1 MRRGRRELRQKSYSR
16 NLLFLVGGFLLLIIL
31 TFAITFA
38 VYNNKLK
45 NSTYSTLTAEKI
57 AELVPNDVE
66 GDSQEVEQASTE
78 IGKTIEEA
86 INTME
91 NKIEEN
97 QNNTT
102 EENTEKTT
110 SVQTEESNK
119 QIEEV
124 AEKPVV
130 IKDPEFI
137 RPVEGEVARNF
148 AKDTLIYS
156 ETLDEWITHLGID
169 IKAERTTVVKS
180 AEKGKVI
187 AIKNDPR
194 YGLTVIVDYETE
206 IDIEEGEII
215 DITNGYGYGGMLH
228 IVSAFQNGQV
238 KVNDGEV
245 VALYNPL
252 QTILDRYPK
261 ATVLPIESYSK
272 DVCKFSTWEEAKVED
287 LENDTAVGYNSA
299 KNASVLRIARV
310 PKNYGVIAIAE
321 DGSITAA
328 AKVNEAYFN
337 NSDDFLVTNTICFK
351 SVIIADQKINLS
363 ENK

>member
-78 IGKTIEEA
+78 IGKTIEEV

-124 AEKPVV
+124 AERPVV

-194 YGLTVIVDYETE
+194 YGLTVIVEHVNGFKTVYSNLLTTE
-206 IDIEEGEII
+206 FVSEGEEIEKGQSI
-215 DITNGYGYGGMLH
+215 GTVGNSASFEICDEPHLH
-228 IVSAFQNGQV
+228 FEILKDDVNVDPTIYWQV
-238 KVNDGEV
+238 RKGD
-245 VALYNPL
+245 
-252 QTILDRYPK
+252 
-261 ATVLPIESYSK
+261 YSL
-272 DVCKFSTWEEAKVED
+272 F
-287 LENDTAVGYNSA
+287 LLDTAVKIIY
-299 KNASVLRIARV
+299 
-310 PKNYGVIAIAE
+310 
-321 DGSITAA
+321 
-328 AKVNEAYFN
+328 KV
-337 NSDDFLVTNTICFK
+337 
-351 SVIIADQKINLS
+351 
-363 ENK
+363 

>member
-1 MRRGRRELRQKSYSR
+1 MRRGRRELRQRNYSR

-31 TFAITFA
+31 TFVITF
-38 VYNNKLK
+38 VIYNNKLK

-57 AELVPNDVE
+57 AELVPNE
-66 GDSQEVEQASTE
+66 IEDSDEKIEQASTD

-137 RPVEGEVARNF
+137 RPVEGEVARSF

-194 YGLTVIVDYETE
+194 YGLTVIVEHVNGFKTVYSNLLTTE
-206 IDIEEGEII
+206 FVSEGEEIEK
-215 DITNGYGYGGMLH
+215 
-228 IVSAFQNGQV
+228 GQSI
-238 KVNDGEV
+238 G
-245 VALYNPL
+245 
-252 QTILDRYPK
+252 
-261 ATVLPIESYSK
+261 TV
-272 DVCKFSTWEEAKVED
+272 
-287 LENDTAVGYNSA
+287 GNSA
-299 KNASVLRIARV
+299 SFEICDEPHLHFEILK
-310 PKNYGVIAIAE
+310 
-321 DGSITAA
+321 DD
-328 AKVNEAYFN
+328 VNV
-337 NSDDFLVTNTICFK
+337 DPTIYCK
-351 SVIIADQKINLS
+351 
-363 ENK
+363 

>member
-57 AELVPNDVE
+57 AELVPKDVE
-66 GDSQEVEQASTE
+66 GDSPEVEQASTE

-124 AEKPVV
+124 AERPVV

-194 YGLTVIVDYETE
+194 YGLTVIVEHINGFKTVYSNLLTTE
-206 IDIEEGEII
+206 FVSEGEEIEK
-215 DITNGYGYGGMLH
+215 
-228 IVSAFQNGQV
+228 GQSI
-238 KVNDGEV
+238 G
-245 VALYNPL
+245 
-252 QTILDRYPK
+252 
-261 ATVLPIESYSK
+261 TV
-272 DVCKFSTWEEAKVED
+272 
-287 LENDTAVGYNSA
+287 GNSA
-299 KNASVLRIARV
+299 SFEICDEPHLHFEILK
-310 PKNYGVIAIAE
+310 
-321 DGSITAA
+321 DD
-328 AKVNEAYFN
+328 VNV
-337 NSDDFLVTNTICFK
+337 DPTIYCK
-351 SVIIADQKINLS
+351 
-363 ENK
+363 

>member
-31 TFAITFA
+31 TFVITF
-38 VYNNKLK
+38 VIYNNKLK

-57 AELVPNDVE
+57 AELVPNDIE
-66 GDSQEVEQASTE
+66 SREQDIEQASTE
-78 IGKTIEEA
+78 IGKTIEEV

-97 QNNTT
+97 QNDT
-102 EENTEKTT
+102 EENIEKTT

-194 YGLTVIVDYETE
+194 YGLTVIVEHVNGFKTVYSNLLTTE
-206 IDIEEGEII
+206 FVSEGEEIEK
-215 DITNGYGYGGMLH
+215 
-228 IVSAFQNGQV
+228 GQSI
-238 KVNDGEV
+238 G
-245 VALYNPL
+245 
-252 QTILDRYPK
+252 
-261 ATVLPIESYSK
+261 TV
-272 DVCKFSTWEEAKVED
+272 
-287 LENDTAVGYNSA
+287 GNSA
-299 KNASVLRIARV
+299 SFEICDEPHLHFEILK
-310 PKNYGVIAIAE
+310 
-321 DGSITAA
+321 DD
-328 AKVNEAYFN
+328 VNV
-337 NSDDFLVTNTICFK
+337 DPTIYCK
-351 SVIIADQKINLS
+351 
-363 ENK
+363 

>member
-57 AELVPNDVE
+57 AELVPNE
-66 GDSQEVEQASTE
+66 IEDSDEKIEQASTD

-194 YGLTVIVDYETE
+194 YGLTVIVEHVNGFKTVYSNLLTTE
-206 IDIEEGEII
+206 FISEGEEIEK
-215 DITNGYGYGGMLH
+215 
-228 IVSAFQNGQV
+228 GQSI
-238 KVNDGEV
+238 G
-245 VALYNPL
+245 
-252 QTILDRYPK
+252 
-261 ATVLPIESYSK
+261 TV
-272 DVCKFSTWEEAKVED
+272 
-287 LENDTAVGYNSA
+287 GNSA
-299 KNASVLRIARV
+299 SFEICDEPHLHFEILK
-310 PKNYGVIAIAE
+310 
-321 DGSITAA
+321 DD
-328 AKVNEAYFN
+328 VNV
-337 NSDDFLVTNTICFK
+337 DPTIYCK
-351 SVIIADQKINLS
+351 
-363 ENK
+363 

>member
-16 NLLFLVGGFLLLIIL
+16 NLLFWVGGFLLLIIL

-57 AELVPNDVE
+57 AELVPNE
-66 GDSQEVEQASTE
+66 IEDSDEKIEQASTD

-194 YGLTVIVDYETE
+194 YGLTVIVEHVNGFKTVYSNLLTTE
-206 IDIEEGEII
+206 FVSEGEE
-215 DITNGYGYGGMLH
+215 
-228 IVSAFQNGQV
+228 VEKGQSI
-238 KVNDGEV
+238 G
-245 VALYNPL
+245 
-252 QTILDRYPK
+252 
-261 ATVLPIESYSK
+261 TV
-272 DVCKFSTWEEAKVED
+272 
-287 LENDTAVGYNSA
+287 GNSA
-299 KNASVLRIARV
+299 SFEICDEPHLHFEILK
-310 PKNYGVIAIAE
+310 
-321 DGSITAA
+321 DD
-328 AKVNEAYFN
+328 VNV
-337 NSDDFLVTNTICFK
+337 DPTIYCK
-351 SVIIADQKINLS
+351 
-363 ENK
+363 

>member
-66 GDSQEVEQASTE
+66 GDNQEVEQASTE

-97 QNNTT
+97 QNNT

-130 IKDPEFI
+130 IKDPEFV
-137 RPVEGEVARNF
+137 RPVDGEIARNF

-194 YGLTVIVDYETE
+194 YGLTVIVEHVNGFKTVYSNLLTTE
-206 IDIEEGEII
+206 FVLEGEEIEK
-215 DITNGYGYGGMLH
+215 
-228 IVSAFQNGQV
+228 GQSI
-238 KVNDGEV
+238 G
-245 VALYNPL
+245 
-252 QTILDRYPK
+252 
-261 ATVLPIESYSK
+261 TV
-272 DVCKFSTWEEAKVED
+272 
-287 LENDTAVGYNSA
+287 GNSA
-299 KNASVLRIARV
+299 SFEICDEPHLHFEILK
-310 PKNYGVIAIAE
+310 
-321 DGSITAA
+321 DD
-328 AKVNEAYFN
+328 VNV
-337 NSDDFLVTNTICFK
+337 DPTIYCK
-351 SVIIADQKINLS
+351 
-363 ENK
+363 

>member
-1 MRRGRRELRQKSYSR
+1 MRRGRRELRQKNYSR
-16 NLLFLVGGFLLLIIL
+16 NLLFLGGGFLLLIIL

-57 AELVPNDVE
+57 AELVPNE
-66 GDSQEVEQASTE
+66 IEDSDEKIEQASTD

-194 YGLTVIVDYETE
+194 YGLTVIIEHVNGFKTVYSNLLTTE
-206 IDIEEGEII
+206 FVSEGEE
-215 DITNGYGYGGMLH
+215 
-228 IVSAFQNGQV
+228 VEKGQSI
-238 KVNDGEV
+238 G
-245 VALYNPL
+245 
-252 QTILDRYPK
+252 
-261 ATVLPIESYSK
+261 TV
-272 DVCKFSTWEEAKVED
+272 
-287 LENDTAVGYNSA
+287 GNSA
-299 KNASVLRIARV
+299 SFEICDEPHLHFEILK
-310 PKNYGVIAIAE
+310 
-321 DGSITAA
+321 DD
-328 AKVNEAYFN
+328 VNV
-337 NSDDFLVTNTICFK
+337 DPTIYCK
-351 SVIIADQKINLS
+351 
-363 ENK
+363 

>member
-1 MRRGRRELRQKSYSR
+1 MRRGRRELRQKNYSR

-38 VYNNKLK
+38 IYNNKLK

-66 GDSQEVEQASTE
+66 GDNQEVEQASTE

-97 QNNTT
+97 QNNT

-130 IKDPEFI
+130 IKDPEFV
-137 RPVEGEVARNF
+137 RPVDGEIARNF

-180 AEKGKVI
+180 AEKGKVT

-194 YGLTVIVDYETE
+194 YGLTVIVEHVNGFKTVYSNLLTTE
-206 IDIEEGEII
+206 FVSEGEE
-215 DITNGYGYGGMLH
+215 
-228 IVSAFQNGQV
+228 VEKGQSI
-238 KVNDGEV
+238 G
-245 VALYNPL
+245 
-252 QTILDRYPK
+252 
-261 ATVLPIESYSK
+261 TV
-272 DVCKFSTWEEAKVED
+272 
-287 LENDTAVGYNSA
+287 GNSA
-299 KNASVLRIARV
+299 SFEICDEPHLHFEILK
-310 PKNYGVIAIAE
+310 
-321 DGSITAA
+321 DD
-328 AKVNEAYFN
+328 VNV
-337 NSDDFLVTNTICFK
+337 DPTIYCK
-351 SVIIADQKINLS
+351 
-363 ENK
+363 

>member
-16 NLLFLVGGFLLLIIL
+16 NLLFWVGGFLLLIIL

-57 AELVPNDVE
+57 AELVPNE
-66 GDSQEVEQASTE
+66 IEDSDEKIEQASTD

-194 YGLTVIVDYETE
+194 YGLTVIIEHVNGFKTVYSNLLTTE
-206 IDIEEGEII
+206 FVSEGEE
-215 DITNGYGYGGMLH
+215 
-228 IVSAFQNGQV
+228 VEKGQSI
-238 KVNDGEV
+238 G
-245 VALYNPL
+245 
-252 QTILDRYPK
+252 
-261 ATVLPIESYSK
+261 TV
-272 DVCKFSTWEEAKVED
+272 
-287 LENDTAVGYNSA
+287 GNSA
-299 KNASVLRIARV
+299 SFEICDEPHLHFEILK
-310 PKNYGVIAIAE
+310 
-321 DGSITAA
+321 DD
-328 AKVNEAYFN
+328 VNV
-337 NSDDFLVTNTICFK
+337 DPTIYCK
-351 SVIIADQKINLS
+351 
-363 ENK
+363 